1 MPKAID
7 LTGKR
12 FGRLVAKEPSSNRDR
27 DGSIFWVCACD
38 CGKTK
43 EASANKLKTGNI
55 SSCGCLTDPEDL
67 AGRVFTR
74 LTVLSLS
81 SERSSSRGAKFVCKC
96 SCGETVTVSR
106 SSLLQGNTKSCGCL
120 KREDSSERLTQ
131 MKTTHGMTGSNEY
144 HIWSSMIQRCTNP
157 ENGAYDQYGGRGISV
172 CSRWRNSFESF
183 YADMGPRPS
192 VEHTLDR
199 RDCDGNYE
207 PGNCRWV
214 TWDIQQNNRR
224 NNVRVDHEGSN
235 DTLSNIAKRS
245 EVNYKTLWVRVRKK
259 GMTVDEAIADIRNSQ

>member
-7 LTGKR
+7 LKGMR
-12 FGRLVAKEPSSNRDR
+12 FGKLVADKTLPQRGTHGQIYWSC
-27 DGSIFWVCACD
+27 ICD
-38 CGKTK
+38 CGKIK
-43 EASANKLKTGNI
+43 EASVNSLRSGNVM
-55 SSCGCLTDPEDL
+55 SCGCIKDPEDL
-67 AGRVFTR
+67 TGQVFNR
-74 LTVLSLS
+74 LTVLALAD
-81 SERSSSRGAKFVCKC
+81 ERTPSRGAKFECRC
-96 SCGETVTVSR
+96 SCGTLLTVPR
-106 SSLLQGNTKSCGCL
+106 ASLIQGNTKSCGCW
-120 KREDSSERLTQ
+120 KREESSVRMTQ
-131 MKTTHGMTGSNEY
+131 AKTTHGMTGTSEY
-144 HIWSSMIQRCTNP
+144 NIWSGMVQRCTNP
-157 ENGAYDQYGGRGISV
+157 ENEAYDQYGGRGISV